1 MKQKTKTTIWTVIA
15 VIILIGLLLL
25 WLTEAMSVGDDDV
38 SAPLTFLQ
46 TVGNV
51 VMKWD
56 KNSIDFS
63 IVKYVLLSLLFVL
76 SVCAVMISKYQ
87 PFLYFQF

>member
-25 WLTEAMSVGDDDV
+25 WLTESMSVGDDDV

-51 VMKWD
+51 V
-56 KNSIDFS
+56 NI
-63 IVKYVLLSLLFVL
+63 
-76 SVCAVMISKYQ
+76 A
-87 PFLYFQF
+87 